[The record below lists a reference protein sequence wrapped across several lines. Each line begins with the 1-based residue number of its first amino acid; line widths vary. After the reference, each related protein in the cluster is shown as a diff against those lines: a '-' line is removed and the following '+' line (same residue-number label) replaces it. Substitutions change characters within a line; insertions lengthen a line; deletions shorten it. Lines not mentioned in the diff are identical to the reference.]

1 VILLTVEQFG
11 RLNHALRREVARIFG
26 DGTVPPDWDDAPEW
40 MHAESARSARKLL
53 ENPGMMAEEE
63 HDRWM
68 RQKIADGWTQG
79 PVRDDEAK
87 IHPSLLPFDQLPP
100 GERLKDLLRVSL
112 AGSLA
117 GYVALDREATDFEVA
132 AIADGRRCDL
142 ERDLALLAGLL
153 PCGRCGNHGHQAK
166 DCTRQLAG
174 PPAGKAPERAARP
187 VADLPVL
194 R

>member
-1 VILLTVEQFG
+1 MILLTVEQFG

-26 DGTVPPDWDDAPEW
+26 DGTVPPDWDEAPGW

-68 RQKIADGWTQG
+68 RQKLAEDPPWRYG

-112 AGSLA
+112 AGSLS
-117 GYVALDREATDFEVA
+117 GYVALDRGGTGT
-132 AIADGRRCDL
+132 AD
-142 ERDLALLAGLL
+142 A
-153 PCGRCGNHGHQAK
+153 
-166 DCTRQLAG
+166 
-174 PPAGKAPERAARP
+174 
-187 VADLPVL
+187 
-194 R
+194 